1 MYPAYTEGVTK
12 EVSMVNYG
20 ENYDDEAPSS
30 THIKRAERKYSLH
43 KLAQAVG
50 RARFLRN
57 HGGESTKRR

>member
-1 MYPAYTEGVTK
+1 
-12 EVSMVNYG
+12 MVNYG